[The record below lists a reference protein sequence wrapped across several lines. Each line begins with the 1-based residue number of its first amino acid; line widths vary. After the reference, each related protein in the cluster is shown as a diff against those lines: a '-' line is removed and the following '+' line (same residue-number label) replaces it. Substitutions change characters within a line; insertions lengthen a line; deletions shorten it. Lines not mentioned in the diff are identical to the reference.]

1 MAEEH
6 HDEKHHPSRTPHPAP
21 RIPNPG
27 VISRRGFLKG
37 IGTGAITAAVA
48 PAVLVT
54 YPDEADAQS
63 LPGITQAQITL
74 NVNGKPYKVD
84 VEARTTLLNAL
95 RDKLD
100 LTGAKL
106 VCDRGECGACTV
118 LMDGKPI
125 YACMMLA
132 LDAQGH
138 NITTVEGLAPGERLH
153 PVQEAFIEQD
163 ALMCGFCTPGFV
175 MSVKG
180 LLDKNPNP
188 TVDEVKRGVSGN
200 ICRCGTYP
208 RVFQAAL
215 AAAQKMRKGG

>member
-1 MAEEH
+1 MAKDRHEEQRP
-6 HDEKHHPSRTPHPAP
+6 PSRA
-21 RIPNPG
+21 PNPG
-27 VISRRGFLKG
+27 TISRRGFLKG

-48 PAVLVT
+48 PAVLVAQA
-54 YPDEADAQS
+54 DSAEAAAEG

-74 NVNGKPYKVD
+74 KINGKPYKVD
-84 VEARTTLLNAL
+84 VESRTTLLNVL

-106 VCDRGECGACTV
+106 ICDRGECGGCTV
-118 LMDGKPI
+118 LLDGKPI
-125 YACMMLA
+125 YSCMMLA

-138 NITTVEGLAPGERLH
+138 ELTTIEGIASGERLH

-175 MSVKG
+175 LSVKA
-180 LLDKNPNP
+180 LLDKNPSP
-188 TVDEVKRGVSGN
+188 TIEDVKRGVSGN

-215 AAAQKMRKGG
+215 VAAQKMRKGG

>member
-1 MAEEH
+1 MAKDRHEEQRP
-6 HDEKHHPSRTPHPAP
+6 PSRA
-21 RIPNPG
+21 PNP
-27 VISRRGFLKG
+27 VSSTISRRGFLKG

-48 PAVLVT
+48 PAVLMT
-54 YPDEADAQS
+54 QPDTADAQT

-74 NVNGKPYKVD
+74 KVNGKPYKVD
-84 VEARTTLLNAL
+84 VESRTTLLSVL
-95 RDKLD
+95 REKLD

-106 VCDRGECGACTV
+106 VCDRGECGGCTV
-118 LMDGKPI
+118 LMDGKPV

-138 NITTVEGLAPGERLH
+138 EITTIEGLAAGDRLH
-153 PVQEAFIEQD
+153 PIQEAFIEHD

-175 MSVKG
+175 VAIKG
-180 LLDKNPNP
+180 LLDKTPNP
-188 TVDEVKRGVSGN
+188 TLDDIKRGVSGN

-215 AAAQKMRKGG
+215 TAAQKMRKGG